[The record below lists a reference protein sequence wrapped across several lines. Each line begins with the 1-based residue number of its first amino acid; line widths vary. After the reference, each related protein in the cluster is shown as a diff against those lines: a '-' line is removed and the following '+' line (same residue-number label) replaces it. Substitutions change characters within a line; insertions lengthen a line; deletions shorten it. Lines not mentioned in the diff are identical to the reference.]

1 MEILSNSLLILII
14 AMPLI
19 LVIIFSFLFRT
30 VVPTNMVHIVQ
41 SGKKTTSYGTGQDAG
56 NVYYR
61 WPSWIPILGVTSIHL
76 PVSNFDQSFKDYEAY
91 DKDRVPFMLDITA
104 FFRIADTNK
113 AAERVS
119 TIDELKAQLK
129 AIIQGA
135 VRKILASHDINSIMT
150 DRATFGNQFTE
161 EVKGELANWGV
172 EPVKNIELMDMRD
185 SKGSTVIADI
195 MAKKSSQITM
205 ESRIEVAKNNKDAE
219 LAEVAATQEVDVKKQ
234 DAMEVVG
241 KRTAEKEKVVGIAL
255 QQSRQEIADEE
266 ATTAEK
272 TMAVEKIN
280 KVKIAEIEKEAAE
293 FIKEKL
299 VLEGKGESEK
309 RKLIME
315 ADGALAQK
323 LDAWKAVNETYATA
337 IKEYQGN
344 WVPNIIM
351 GGNGSSGSGQNP
363 ILDMISLMVVKT
375 AQDLNLNMEMGN
387 KENKEAAST
396 EETK

>member
-1 MEILSNSLLILII
+1 MEMIPFDALFFAIPI
-14 AMPLI
+14 I
-19 LVIIFSFLFRT
+19 LVVVVAFLFRT

-41 SGKKTTSYGTGQDAG
+41 SRKKTISYGTGQAAG

-61 WPSWIPILGVTSIHL
+61 WPSWIPLLGITSIKL

-113 AAERVS
+113 AAQRVS

-161 EVKGELANWGV
+161 EVKGELSNWGV

-185 SKGSTVIADI
+185 SKGSTVISDI

-205 ESRIEVAKNNKDAE
+205 ESRVEVAKNNKDAE
-219 LAEVAATQEVDVKKQ
+219 LAEVIAKQQVDVGKQ
-234 DAMEVVG
+234 EAEETVG
-241 KRTAEKEKVVGIAL
+241 KRTAEKTKVVGIAE
-255 QQSRQEIADEE
+255 QKSKQEVAEEE
-266 ATTAEK
+266 ATTATK
-272 TMAVEKIN
+272 IMAVEQIN
-280 KVKIAEIEKEAAE
+280 KVRLAEIEKEAAGHN
-293 FIKEKL
+293 KERL
-299 VLEGKGESEK
+299 VLEGQGEGEK
-309 RKLIME
+309 RKAIME

-323 LDAWKAVNETYATA
+323 LEAWTKVNEMYASA
-337 IKEYQGN
+337 IKEYTGN

-351 GGNGSSGSGQNP
+351 GGNGSASQNP
-363 ILDMISLMVVKT
+363 AMDMINLMVAKAAKELNLDMTMAVT
-375 AQDLNLNMEMGN
+375 D
-387 KENKEAAST
+387 KEQKEK
-396 EETK
+396 E

>member
-1 MEILSNSLLILII
+1 ME
-14 AMPLI
+14 
-19 LVIIFSFLFRT
+19 IIFSTAAFTIPILLVIVVAFLFRT

-41 SGKKTTSYGTGQDAG
+41 SGKRTTSYGTGQKAG

-61 WPSWIPILGVTSIHL
+61 WPSWIPILGITSIKL

-219 LAEVAATQEVDVKKQ
+219 LAEVTAKQQVDVRRQ
-234 DAMEVVG
+234 EAEENVG
-241 KRTAEKEKVVGIAL
+241 KRTAEKTKVVGIAE
-255 QQSRQEIADEE
+255 QQSKQEIAEEE
-266 ATTAEK
+266 AKTADK

-280 KVKIAEIEKEAAE
+280 KVRLAEIEKEAAQHT
-293 FIKEKL
+293 KERL
-299 VLEGKGESEK
+299 VLEGQGEGEK
-309 RKLIME
+309 RRAIME

-323 LDAWKAVNETYATA
+323 LEAWRQVNEMYANA
-337 IKEYQGN
+337 IKEYKGD
-344 WVPNIIM
+344 WVPSIIM
-351 GGNGSSGSGQNP
+351 GGNGSASQNP
-363 ILDMISLMVVKT
+363 AMDMINLMVAKAAKELSLDMTMAT
-375 AQDLNLNMEMGN
+375 TNNEE
-387 KENKEAAST
+387 KEKQ
-396 EETK
+396 

>member
-1 MEILSNSLLILII
+1 MISIIVAFAIPIILMI
-14 AMPLI
+14 A
-19 LVIIFSFLFRT
+19 VAFLFRT

-41 SGKKTTSYGTGQDAG
+41 SGKKTTSYGTGQNAG

-61 WPSWIPILGVTSIHL
+61 WPSWIPLLGITSIHL

-119 TIDELKAQLK
+119 TIQELKDQLK

-135 VRKILASHDINSIMT
+135 VRKILASHEINTIMT

-205 ESRIEVAKNNKDAE
+205 ESRVEVAKNNKDAE
-219 LAEVAATQEVDVKKQ
+219 LAEVTAKQEVDVRRQ
-234 DAMEVVG
+234 QAEESVG
-241 KRTAEKEKVVGIAL
+241 KRTAEKTKVVGIAE
-255 QQSRQEIADEE
+255 QQSKQEIAEEE
-266 ATTAEK
+266 AKTADK

-280 KVKIAEIEKEAAE
+280 KVRLAEIEKEAAQHT
-293 FIKEKL
+293 KERL
-299 VLEGKGESEK
+299 VLEGQGEGGK
-309 RKLIME
+309 RKAIMD
-315 ADGALAQK
+315 ADGALTQK
-323 LDAWKAVNETYATA
+323 LDAWRQVNEMYATA
-337 IKEYQGN
+337 IKEYSGN

-351 GGNGSSGSGQNP
+351 GGNGSNSQNP
-363 ILDMISLMVVKT
+363 AMDMINLMVAKTAKELNLDMGIGIGADK
-375 AQDLNLNMEMGN
+375 
-387 KENKEAAST
+387 KENEK
-396 EETK
+396 